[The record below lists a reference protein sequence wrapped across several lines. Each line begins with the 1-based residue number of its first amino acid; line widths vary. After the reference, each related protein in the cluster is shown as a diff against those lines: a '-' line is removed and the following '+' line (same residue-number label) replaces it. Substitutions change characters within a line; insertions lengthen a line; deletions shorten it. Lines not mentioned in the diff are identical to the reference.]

1 MKRTA
6 GTAAYRVVTI
16 IFATLAA
23 ACAQKP
29 VQQTPAQA
37 TAPASSAQAPA
48 PPPPWAQGRPPEL
61 ANSTLAP
68 HAPGLMAKQAKDLP
82 IDKIKLPPGFA
93 IEVWATGLTNARS
106 MTVSPKGTVFVG
118 TRLVG
123 NVYAVVDRGD
133 RREVKVIA
141 KGLHRP
147 NGVAVKDGALYVA
160 ELSRVIRFDGIE
172 DRLDNP
178 PAPVVVYD
186 NLPKDEPHGW
196 KFMALGPDGMLYVP
210 VGAPCNICD
219 PPATHALIR
228 RISTDGKQTEVVAR
242 GVRNTVGF
250 DWHPTTKEL
259 WFTDNGRD
267 WMGDNQ
273 PEEEL
278 NRVAKTGQHFGYPHC
293 HAGDVLD
300 PEFGKGRACSEYVA
314 PEAKLGPHAAALGMR
329 FYTGG
334 MFPAEYR
341 NRVIVARH
349 GSWNR
354 TQKIG
359 FDLVHVM
366 PGQNKMEVFASGWL
380 QGDTYWGRP
389 TDVQVLRDGSL
400 LVSDDFAGAIYRI
413 SYKR

>member
-1 MKRTA
+1 
-6 GTAAYRVVTI
+6 
-16 IFATLAA
+16 
-23 ACAQKP
+23 
-29 VQQTPAQA
+29 
-37 TAPASSAQAPA
+37 
-48 PPPPWAQGRPPEL
+48 
-61 ANSTLAP
+61 
-68 HAPGLMAKQAKDLP
+68 
-82 IDKIKLPPGFA
+82 
-93 IEVWATGLTNARS
+93 
-106 MTVSPKGTVFVG
+106 
-118 TRLVG
+118 
-123 NVYAVVDRGD
+123 
-133 RREVKVIA
+133 
-141 KGLHRP
+141 
-147 NGVAVKDGALYVA
+147 
-160 ELSRVIRFDGIE
+160 
-172 DRLDNP
+172 
-178 PAPVVVYD
+178 VVVYD

-210 VGAPCNICD
+210 VGAPCNICE

-267 WMGDNQ
+267 WLGENQ

-278 NRVAKTGQHFGYPHC
+278 NRVSKTGQHFGYPHC
-293 HAGDVLD
+293 HAGDIPD
-300 PEFGKGRACSEYVA
+300 PQFGKGRSCSEYVA

-329 FYTGG
+329 FYNGA

-341 NRVIVARH
+341 NRIIVARH

-354 TQKIG
+354 AQKSG

-366 PGQNKMEVFASGWL
+366 PGQSKMETFASGWL
-380 QGDTYWGRP
+380 QGDTFWGRP